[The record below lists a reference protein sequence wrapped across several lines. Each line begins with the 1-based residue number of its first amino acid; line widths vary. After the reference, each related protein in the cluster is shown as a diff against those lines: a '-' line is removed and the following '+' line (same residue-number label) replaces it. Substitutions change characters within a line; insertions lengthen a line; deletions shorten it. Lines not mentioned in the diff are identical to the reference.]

1 MNFNE
6 FLNLNE
12 STLLDLYKSTVDAFP
27 KTTKRQN
34 SIDMIKI
41 IEMNYTPYIGMK
53 TLFVKGMAKNIDNQ
67 KEYDSIIL
75 FKNINYAK
83 AKNESIVELIASNNK
98 KYYIE
103 RINPY
108 LNEVVVRCSCPDFH
122 WRFNYYNSLDKSL
135 YGRKRKKYES
145 RTNAMKANVNEAEGM
160 CKHLIKLV
168 KAIKDSKLMED

>member
-1 MNFNE
+1 MDFHK
-6 FLNLNE
+6 FYNLNE
-12 STLLDLYKSTVDAFP
+12 STLLDLYQSTVDAFP
-27 KTTKRQN
+27 KTTKRQH

-41 IEMNYTPYIGMK
+41 IEMSYTPYIGMR

-75 FKNINYAK
+75 FKDVKYSNRKKENIA
-83 AKNESIVELIASNNK
+83 ELIASDNQ
-98 KYYIE
+98 KYLIE
-103 RINPY
+103 RIDPSV
-108 LNEVVVRCSCPDFH
+108 NEVLVRCSCPDFY

-145 RTNAMKANVNEAEGM
+145 KTARIANINEAEGM

-168 KAIKDSKLMED
+168 KAIRDSKLMEG